1 MGGWFELAGVIYAA
15 LIGAQC
21 GRSFSRLKSPWWCFG
36 YLIPLTLIFL
46 LLFITIAGLNA
57 SNPLFAWISSGR
69 LRFIIIAL
77 TVTMGAM
84 TLIGRLKNRIE
95 KSVVFLFMLG
105 AVAWGA
111 VMPFALPLILENDI
125 ANLPTITDADNICV
139 QSTPY
144 TCGPAAAVTALRQL
158 GFEAHE
164 GELAVLSHASPI
176 VGTMPLTLCK
186 TLQNRYAASGID
198 CRFRQ
203 FDSVNQ
209 LKDADVTLAVIKD
222 AFLLDHCVAILG
234 ITDKTVTIGDPILG
248 KIQMSHK
255 DFQSVWRF
263 YGITLKHT
271 PI

>member
-1 MGGWFELAGVIYAA
+1 MGGWFELAGVIYTA

-21 GRSFSRLKSPWWCFG
+21 GRSFSRLKSPWWGFG
-36 YLIPLTLIFL
+36 YLIPIALIFL

-57 SNPLFAWISSGR
+57 FNPLFAWISSGR

-84 TLIGRLKNRIE
+84 TLIGRLTNRIE

-111 VMPFALPLILENDI
+111 VMPFALPLILENDL
-125 ANLPTITDADNICV
+125 ANLPTITNADNICV

-144 TCGPAAAVTALRQL
+144 TCGPAAAVTALRKL
-158 GFEAHE
+158 GFQAHE
-164 GELAVLSHASPI
+164 GELAVLSHTSPI

-186 TLQNRYAASGID
+186 TLQDRYAASGID
-198 CRFRQ
+198 CQFRQ

-222 AFLLDHCVAILG
+222 AFLLDHCVAILSV
-234 ITDKTVTIGDPILG
+234 TDKTVTIGDPILG
-248 KIQMSHK
+248 KFKMSHK

-263 YGITLKHT
+263 YGIAMKHT